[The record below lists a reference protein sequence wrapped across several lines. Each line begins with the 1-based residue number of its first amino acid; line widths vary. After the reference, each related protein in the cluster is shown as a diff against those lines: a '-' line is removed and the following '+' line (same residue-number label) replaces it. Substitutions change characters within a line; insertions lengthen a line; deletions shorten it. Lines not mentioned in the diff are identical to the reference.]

1 MLSDSPPERD
11 LEWTES
17 GVEGAHR
24 FIQKIWKLTQQ
35 AKNCPSDVT
44 LSPDRVVRAEEEM
57 LARALHKAIE
67 DISTDIERFAFNRCV
82 AHLHILVNA
91 LGDYRASDTADE
103 DIFAHAMQ
111 QFSVLLSPFSP
122 HIAEEIWRL
131 QAVRVWCADTSWPV
145 ADSHWLKSDTIEVAI
160 QVNGKVRARID
171 LPADCPAKEA
181 EEKAL
186 ALESLQ
192 RYLEGKPLSG

>member
-1 MLSDSPPERD
+1 MCIRD
-11 LEWTES
+11 RAKSRS
-17 GVEGAHR
+17 G
-24 FIQKIWKLTQQ
+24 
-35 AKNCPSDVT
+35 DVT
-44 LSPDRVVRAEEEM
+44 LSPDRVVRAEEEV

-111 QFSVLLSPFSP
+111 QFSVLLSVFSP
-122 HIAEEIWRL
+122 HIAEEIWSITGGEGL
-131 QAVRVWCADTSWPV
+131 VCCASWPV
-145 ADSHWLKSDTIEVAI
+145 ADPHWLKNNTIEVAI
-160 QVNGKVRARID
+160 QVNGKVRARIN
-171 LPADCPAKEA
+171 LPADCPAAEA

-192 RYLEGKPLSG
+192 RYLEGKIPKRVIVVPNRIINVVC